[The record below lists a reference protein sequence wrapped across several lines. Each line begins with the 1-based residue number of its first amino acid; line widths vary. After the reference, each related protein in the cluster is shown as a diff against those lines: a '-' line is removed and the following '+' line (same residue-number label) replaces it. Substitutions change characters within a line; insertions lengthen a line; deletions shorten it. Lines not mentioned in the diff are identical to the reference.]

1 MPTQDSRAL
10 TQAELDTVLSTK
22 IDRELFCV
30 AYHPDWLTE
39 LPLAPLSD
47 QEWKQHLDQLT
58 AEERLRFR
66 SDLLSWQAL
75 RRGERPDPSSP
86 AVKPSPPKFLPREL
100 RPEAPYSQALHIPSP
115 DVEKRTI
122 DELTSGGSVVLVG
135 GKGQGKSW
143 WTQHILHQLRE
154 NYAQYKTIYVN
165 LARWSQ
171 QDLKTS
177 LYPLLREEL
186 IRQLQLTE
194 AESQRKPSETQR
206 LDHIWPLLEA
216 YHQRPECAHHKLV
229 LALDGI
235 DALQSSG
242 AAGAFLSALRARL
255 QGTPYLVLLGSL
267 AGDPLASIPARSGVG
282 SRTFGET
289 QIVPDFTR
297 EQLREVAAPYK
308 LELADQ
314 VYHSLWQL
322 LSGQP
327 YLCRLA
333 MYRMLREPASPR
345 VLLEEAA
352 CSADGGRLFI
362 DQLPVLRKQ
371 LQPGEV
377 LGLRAVYEREGV
389 DCAEPVLESL
399 RTMGLIVKIKRTGK
413 HRLHCRLYLHLLRD

>member
-10 TQAELDTVLSTK
+10 TQAELDTVLSSK

-47 QEWKQHLDQLT
+47 LEWKQHLDQLT
-58 AEERLRFR
+58 SEERQRFR
-66 SDLLSWQAL
+66 SELLSWQAL

-86 AVKPSPPKFLPREL
+86 TKPSPPKFLPREL
-100 RPEAPYSQALHIPSP
+100 RPEAPYSQALHIPL
-115 DVEKRTI
+115 R
-122 DELTSGGSVVLVG
+122 ELEERIIADLTNGSSVALVG
-135 GKGQGKSW
+135 GHGQGKSW
-143 WTQHILHQLRE
+143 WAQHILHQLRE
-154 NYAQYKTIYVN
+154 NYVQYKTIYVN

-194 AESQRKPSETQR
+194 AERQRSPSEPQH

-216 YHQRPECAHHKLV
+216 YHRRPECAHHELV

-235 DALQSSG
+235 DALLSSG
-242 AAGAFLSALRARL
+242 SAKAFFTTLRAQL
-255 QGTPYLVLLGSL
+255 EKTPYLVLLGSMVRE
-267 AGDPLASIPARSGVG
+267 PLVAMPSGMASF
-282 SRTFGET
+282 TFGET
-289 QIVPDFTR
+289 KLIPDFTR
-297 EQLREVAAPYK
+297 EQLREVAARYQLR
-308 LELADQ
+308 LENQ

-333 MYRMLREPASPR
+333 MYRMLREPGSSSA
-345 VLLEEAA
+345 LLEEAV
-352 CSADGGRLFI
+352 CSPDGGRMFH

-371 LQPGEV
+371 LQPEE
-377 LGLRAVYEREGV
+377 LKGLRAVYEQEGV
-389 DCAEPVLESL
+389 GCPEAVLESL
-399 RTMGLIVKIKRTGK
+399 RTMGLIVKIKGTGT